1 MKRFVLAAPKSG
13 SGKTTITCGMIAAL
27 KKRDLKV
34 QSFKCGPDYID
45 PMFHREVL
53 GVPSKNLDLFFTD
66 EEKTRQLFYRD
77 NRADISV
84 IEGVMGLYDG
94 LGGISE
100 EASTYHLAKTL
111 EAPII
116 LVVDAH
122 GMGRSLVAELKGFL
136 EYDTAHLI
144 QGVILNKITKG
155 FFELIK
161 PVIEKELQLS
171 VVGFFPKQENLAIE
185 SRHLGLTMPGE
196 QEQLLEKVNQAA
208 EVLEECVNLESI
220 LQLMSEEPVEKE
232 AGNEDAKSGKNKQPV
247 RIAVARDEAFCFYY
261 EDNLRLLKEAGAE
274 LVFFSPIHDEK
285 LPEGTKGLLLGG
297 GYPELFA
304 KELAENLSMLRSI
317 RQAIEN
323 GIPSLAECGGFM
335 YLHESMMGEDGKN
348 YEMVGA
354 VKGSCEKKQRLI
366 RFGYAS
372 FEEKNPCF
380 MPQGSLI
387 KGHEFHYY
395 DSTDNG
401 AAVRAKKPTGNRSW
415 EACHVGE
422 NHWWGFPHLYY
433 ESCPEF
439 AQQFVTVC
447 GSWKT
452 KSL

>member
-13 SGKTTITCGMIAAL
+13 SGKTMITCGMIAAL
-27 KKRDLKV
+27 KKRGLKV

-111 EAPII
+111 KASII

-136 EYDTAHLI
+136 AYDTAHLI

-161 PVIEKELQLS
+161 PVIEKELKLS

-232 AGNEDAKSGKNKQPV
+232 AGNEGMKSGIKQQPEGHSV
-247 RIAVARDEAFCFYY
+247 KIAVARDEAFCFYY

-317 RQAIEN
+317 GQAIEN

-335 YLHESMMGEDGKN
+335 YLHESMMGEGGKI

-380 MPQGSLI
+380 LSQGSII

-439 AQQFVTVC
+439 VTYFVKQC
-447 GSWKT
+447 RN
-452 KSL
+452 